1 MKDFAYP
8 NRFVELIKG
17 MMMNKRQALIDLL
30 LSTTEAI
37 KFSISQIPDNRFTAA
52 PPHPSHPNSDKG
64 FKTYFGEWSAS
75 RLLFHLVFYEEKY
88 AIPTL
93 RHWLGDPH
101 PKLDLIFPDPTLEQS
116 EWDRMD
122 DGDLQS
128 GTLLERLRDA
138 RTEQIEVLKAIPKD
152 VLETELISTG
162 LGAVSAIFVT
172 TKTIQHTL
180 EHGNDLY
187 KNALYWERALD
198 WLDT

>member
-1 MKDFAYP
+1 
-8 NRFVELIKG
+8 
-17 MMMNKRQALIDLL
+17 MNKRQALIDLL
-30 LSTTEAI
+30 QNTTQAI
-37 KFSISQIPDNRFTAA
+37 EFSVSQIPDDRVAMT

-64 FKTYFGEWSAS
+64 FKIYFGEWSAS

-88 AIPTL
+88 ALPTM
-93 RHWLGDPH
+93 RYWLGDPH
-101 PKLDLIFPDPTLEQS
+101 PQLELIFPDPTLEQS

-122 DGDLQS
+122 DGSLQLT
-128 GTLLERLRDA
+128 TLLGRLRDL
-138 RTEQIEVLKAIPKD
+138 RTEQIQVLKAIPENALDK
-152 VLETELISTG
+152 ELISTR

-198 WLDT
+198 WLDAQG